1 MIPWCMRA
9 ANSAGATA
17 TGKIASLQYT
27 RMHAHTHKLNWA
39 KLKAKKDLQLEKA
52 GLMPSQ
58 DELSC
63 HTKKNTIWTLTPG
76 PHPRCGPIQKEMI

>member
-1 MIPWCMRA
+1 MRA

-27 RMHAHTHKLNWA
+27 RSLARTHAHTHKLNWA

>member
-1 MIPWCMRA
+1 MVHESCQLSWS
-9 ANSAGATA
+9 NSYR
-17 TGKIASLQYT
+17 KDCFSPIHS
-27 RMHAHTHKLNWA
+27 HACTHTHKLNWA

>member
-1 MIPWCMRA
+1 MVHESCQLSWS
-9 ANSAGATA
+9 NSYR
-17 TGKIASLQYT
+17 KDCFPPIHS
-27 RMHAHTHKLNWA
+27 HARTHTHKLNWA